1 MVRVFFY
8 STAADVYYE
17 KNKKSDREL
26 EQILIKD
33 NYYRENI
40 ITSQERRAELQKVF
54 NNMANPG
61 SDVDLERRM
70 MEAFHGGR
78 SDQKRLYPVNKTLY
92 GTEQGVAEKQRA
104 MEESMR
110 KEEER
115 KTRRRNQKQ
124 AKSSDL
130 FSNIESKKALEEIH
144 GNDVTLLKE
153 RNSSHN
159 MDPIE
164 RRKRWTVAGTAVT
177 AFVTIGVLVIG
188 RSRSS

>member
-177 AFVTIGVLVIG
+177 AFVTIAVLVIG